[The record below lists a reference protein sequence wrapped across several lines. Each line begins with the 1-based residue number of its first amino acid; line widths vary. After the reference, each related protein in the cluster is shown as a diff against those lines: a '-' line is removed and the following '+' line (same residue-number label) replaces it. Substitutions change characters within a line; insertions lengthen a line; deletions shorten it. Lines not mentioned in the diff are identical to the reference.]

1 MNISTVASSAG
12 VFAGTWI
19 VVWLIIAILAIAGM
33 WATFQKAGRPGW
45 AAIIPIYNIYTL
57 VKVAGRSGWWVIL
70 YIIPLV
76 NIVVSL
82 VVSIDIAKAFGK
94 SDVFGVIGLWLFSVI
109 GYLMLGF
116 GDATYKGSQAG
127 PDTATPSAPAAP
139 TAPQAPA
146 A

>member
-12 VFAGTWI
+12 VFTGT
-19 VVWLIIAILAIAGM
+19 WLIIWLVVVILAIAGM

-45 AAIIPIYNIYTL
+45 AAIIPIYNVYTL
-57 VKVAGRSGWWVIL
+57 VKIAGRSGWWVIL
-70 YIIPLV
+70 YFIPLV
-76 NIVVSL
+76 NVIVSL
-82 VVSIDIAKAFGK
+82 VVSVNIAKAFGK

-116 GDATYKGSQAG
+116 GDATYSGSG
-127 PDTATPSAPAAP
+127 TGATSAPTTP
-139 TAPQAPA
+139 APQAPA